1 MRRADVVARAVG
13 DPAEIADDG
22 LVASRE
28 LLRRVVGFER
38 LWLDERFQVGASRN
52 FGRGLAA
59 CAAGSA
65 LLDHRL
71 PLGPHLAD
79 EVVLV
84 ELDRVVLLVDLDV
97 DPPEAVDRF
106 VGRAPSNF
114 PFRIVVS
121 VEFIEKRLVG
131 SEYYWAPIMDYGLW
145 IMSRHNPVHPL
156 DYGL

>member
-1 MRRADVVARAVG
+1 M
-13 DPAEIADDG
+13 
-22 LVASRE
+22 
-28 LLRRVVGFER
+28 
-38 LWLDERFQVGASRN
+38 
-52 FGRGLAA
+52 
-59 CAAGSA
+59 
-65 LLDHRL
+65 